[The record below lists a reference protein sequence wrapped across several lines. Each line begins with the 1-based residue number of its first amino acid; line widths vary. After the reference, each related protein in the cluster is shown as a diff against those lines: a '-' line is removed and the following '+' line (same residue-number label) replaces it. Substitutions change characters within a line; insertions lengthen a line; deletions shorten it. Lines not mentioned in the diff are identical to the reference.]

1 MPVGFIGIDG
11 NDSPPPPEEGNLL
24 AGRQQ
29 VPRVT
34 LMATLALDATYTV
47 DPEPSGIAV
56 YSRKLIEAFAGLET
70 PHRFLLCYRLSRFG
84 RRREF
89 LHPATRAGSASLQFS
104 VRFYQDPLTFWLPWQ
119 ADLFHSL
126 AQRPPAFRFKREIVT
141 VFDIFPITGHDYSTD
156 EFQRKFSDLLREAVA
171 RAAYVIT
178 ASRYTAGQLLAHTSL
193 EQNKL
198 RVIPLGVD
206 LPSSSLSSNDQ
217 MRARARFVGEGKQL
231 ILSVGVIQTRKNTLN
246 ALRALETLPEQYRLI
261 LAGGD
266 GHGSEIVHDYIH
278 RQGLG
283 SRVQVR
289 GYVTQEDLRA
299 LYQSASVMLFP
310 SLEEGFGLPVLE
322 AMANGL
328 PVVASRTASLPEV
341 GGDAALYVDPHD
353 PRDIAEKVRCAVE
366 DAEMREKMIQQGLA
380 RAQEFSWKRVA
391 EATLQVY
398 NEALAK

>member
-1 MPVGFIGIDG
+1 
-11 NDSPPPPEEGNLL
+11 
-24 AGRQQ
+24 
-29 VPRVT
+29 
-34 LMATLALDATYTV
+34 MATLALDATYTV

-56 YSRKLIEAFAGLET
+56 YSRKLIEALAGLET

-89 LHPATRAGSASLQFS
+89 LHPATRTGSAKAQFS
-104 VRFYQDPLTFWLPWQ
+104 VRFYQEPLTFWLPWQ

-141 VFDIFPITGHDYSTD
+141 VFDIFPITGHDYSTA
-156 EFQRKFSDLLREAVA
+156 EFRRKFSALLREAVA
-171 RAAYVIT
+171 RAAFVIT

-193 EQNKL
+193 PQNKL

-206 LPSSSLSSNDQ
+206 LPSSSLSANER

-289 GYVTQEDLRA
+289 GYVTPEDLRV
-299 LYQSASVMLFP
+299 LYQCASVMLFP

-328 PVVASRTASLPEV
+328 PVVASQAASLPEV

-353 PRDIAEKVRCAVE
+353 PRDIAEKVRHAAE
-366 DAEMREKMIQQGLA
+366 DAELREKMIQQGLA
-380 RAQEFSWKRVA
+380 RAQEFSWQRVA

-398 NEALAK
+398 NEVLAK

>member
-1 MPVGFIGIDG
+1 VSTI
-11 NDSPPPPEEGNLL
+11 
-24 AGRQQ
+24 
-29 VPRVT
+29 
-34 LMATLALDATYTV
+34 ALDATYSV

-56 YSRKLIEAFAGLET
+56 YSRKLVGALAGLET
-70 PHRFLLCYRLSRFG
+70 PHRFLLCYRLSRFS
-84 RRREF
+84 RRHEF
-89 LHPATRAGSASLQFS
+89 LRPAPRVGSAKSQFS
-104 VRFYQDPLTFWLPWQ
+104 IRFYQEPLTFWLPWR

-141 VFDIFPITGHDYSTD
+141 VFDIFPITGHDYSTAD
-156 EFQRKFSDLLREAVA
+156 FRRKFSALLREAVD
-171 RAAYVIT
+171 RAACVIA

-193 EQNKL
+193 QQNKL

-206 LPSSSLSSNDQ
+206 PPALSLSADERQ
-217 MRARARFVGEGKQL
+217 RARARFVGEGKQL

-266 GHGSEIVHDYIH
+266 GHGSEIVHDYIR

-283 SRVQVR
+283 SRVQAR
-289 GYVTQEDLRA
+289 GYVTPAELWV
-299 LYQSASVMLFP
+299 LYQSASVLLFP

-353 PRDIAEKVRCAVE
+353 IRDIAEKIRRAVE
-366 DAEMREKMIQQGLA
+366 DSELREKLIQQGLSRA
-380 RAQEFSWKRVA
+380 REFSWQRVA

-398 NEALAK
+398 NEALSL